1 MKSTTTT
8 RGNTLVLVTAILVLL
23 VIIATAFLVRAQS
36 GRAQAAAQQ
45 KATGREARVES
56 VAADVAQEVAN
67 ALFVKRIDGSSM
79 TGTAGQI
86 AANQAT
92 GLTGQPAFGEFMARS
107 DFPRLPAE
115 PLAIRYGV
123 DYFDSVSNLNFAS
136 VAGGDGYLDGYN
148 FAPFSV
154 NPFTNWPAR
163 YGDITGEGNPIGN
176 PGFGDTRWL
185 ASTEPVRA
193 MLLTQLQNHQL

>member
-56 VAADVAQEVAN
+56 VAADVAKEVAN
-67 ALFVKRIDGSSM
+67 ALFVKRIDSTSM
-79 TGTAGQI
+79 TATTGQI

-92 GLTGQPAFGEFMARS
+92 GLTGQPAF
-107 DFPRLPAE
+107 
-115 PLAIRYGV
+115 
-123 DYFDSVSNLNFAS
+123 
-136 VAGGDGYLDGYN
+136 
-148 FAPFSV
+148 
-154 NPFTNWPAR
+154 
-163 YGDITGEGNPIGN
+163 
-176 PGFGDTRWL
+176 
-185 ASTEPVRA
+185 
-193 MLLTQLQNHQL
+193 

>member
-1 MKSTTTT
+1 MKSTITT

-56 VAADVAQEVAN
+56 VAADIAQEVAN
-67 ALFVKRIDGSSM
+67 ALFVKRIDGLTM
-79 TGTAGQI
+79 TATTGQI

-107 DFPRLPAE
+107 DVPRLPAE
-115 PLAIRYGV
+115 PLAIR
-123 DYFDSVSNLNFAS
+123 
-136 VAGGDGYLDGYN
+136 
-148 FAPFSV
+148 
-154 NPFTNWPAR
+154 
-163 YGDITGEGNPIGN
+163 
-176 PGFGDTRWL
+176 
-185 ASTEPVRA
+185 
-193 MLLTQLQNHQL
+193 